1 MIATD
6 LDGTLLG
13 ADHAISPR
21 TRSALRAC
29 ARAGIPVVFVTA
41 RPPRTVARLAAD
53 TGVEITAICSNGALV
68 VDYASGKTTVV
79 HEFAHDDARRLVDQL
94 RSVLPDAGYALE
106 SGDTVWYD
114 NLFRIG
120 IVSGDAG
127 KLTDPWEGAWTVADR
142 IVKVLARSPSLD
154 ADWMLEAALGAVDVE
169 CEISHSGGTG
179 LLEIAPRGSTKAT
192 TLAWLCAERGIDAAD
207 VVAFG
212 DMPND
217 LPMLRWA
224 GTAYAVATA
233 HPDVLAAADH
243 TTAANDHD
251 GVALVL
257 ERLLESAS

>member
-13 ADHAISPR
+13 ADHALSAR
-21 TRSALRAC
+21 TRDALRGC
-29 ARAGIPVVFVTA
+29 ARTGIAVVFVTA

-68 VDYASGKTTVV
+68 VDYATGKTTVV
-79 HEFAHDDARRLVDQL
+79 HEFAHTDARRLVDQL
-94 RSVLPDAGYALE
+94 RTVLPDAGYALE

-114 NLFRIG
+114 SLFRVG

-127 KLTDPWEGAWTVADR
+127 RLTDPWEGAWALADR
-142 IVKVLARSPSLD
+142 IVKVLARSPGLD
-154 ADWMLEAALGAVDVE
+154 ADWMLAAALSAVDVE
-169 CEISHSGGTG
+169 CEISHSGGAG

-192 TLAWLCAERGIDAAD
+192 TLAWLCAERGIGAAD

-217 LPMLRWA
+217 LPMLHWA
-224 GTAYAVATA
+224 GTAYAVANA
-233 HPDVLAAADH
+233 HPGVLAAADH
-243 TTAANDHD
+243 TTAANTQD
-251 GVALVL
+251 GVAMVL
-257 ERLLESAS
+257 EHLLENAP